1 MQGDLP
7 RHKGLRAKLVELLIS
22 KGIRDREVLKA
33 IGRIPRHLFLD
44 SSFESF
50 AYQDKAFPIAAD
62 QTISQPYT
70 VAFQSQLLALAP
82 GLKVLEVGTGS
93 GYQAAVLAQM
103 GAKVYSIER
112 QKDLHDFA
120 RNILRKLGYSVQL
133 SYGDGYQGLPT
144 HAPYD
149 RIIVTAGAPYV
160 PEALPEQLKPGGKL
174 VIPVGLKS
182 QKMIM
187 VEKTKEG
194 ALQQKEFGDFR
205 FVPLL
210 QKRNR

>member
-70 VAFQSQLLALAP
+70 VAFQSQLLALTP

-103 GAKVYSIER
+103 GVKVYSIER

-120 RNILRKLGYSVQL
+120 RNILRMLGYSVQL

-182 QKMIM
+182 QKMVM

-194 ALQQKEFGDFR
+194 VLQQKEFGDFR

-210 QKRNR
+210 QNRNK